1 VTRPPLVLLLALLS
15 ATAATTPAL
24 AREGGPAV
32 ERHGPWQVGCRH
44 DPAAGEPV
52 CLVFRDP
59 VGVVLSRE
67 RGEAVLVGEEPA
79 PFSDVTARVDDGG
92 PPVRW
97 RVFPGGRGP
106 EEGHAGLVERMRLG
120 STLRVVW
127 RERGGGAE
135 PAVAAV
141 GLEGFGRAFERALE
155 ILAE

>member
-1 VTRPPLVLLLALLS
+1 VTRPPLALLALLLS
-15 ATAATTPAL
+15 ATAPAS
-24 AREGGPAV
+24 AQAQEGDPAV
-32 ERHGPWQVGCRH
+32 ERHGPWQVGCRD

-52 CLVFRDP
+52 CLVFQDP
-59 VGVVLSRE
+59 VGVALSRE

-79 PFSDVTARVDDGG
+79 PFSDVTARVDGG

-106 EEGHAGLVERMRLG
+106 EEGHAGLVERMRRG

-135 PAVAAV
+135 PAVAAI

-155 ILAE
+155 VLAE

>member
-1 VTRPPLVLLLALLS
+1 VTRPLVLLALLS
-15 ATAATTPAL
+15 AAAPAL
-24 AREGGPAV
+24 AQEGGPAV
-32 ERHGPWQVGCRH
+32 ERFGPWQVGCRD
-44 DPAAGEPV
+44 DPAAGDLV

-59 VGVVLSRE
+59 VGVAVSRE

-106 EEGHAGLVERMRLG
+106 EAGHAGLVERMRLG

-141 GLEGFGRAFERALE
+141 SLEGFGRAFGRALE
-155 ILAE
+155 VLAE

>member
-15 ATAATTPAL
+15 ATAPAL
-24 AREGGPAV
+24 AQEGDPAF
-32 ERHGPWQVGCRH
+32 ERHGPWQVGCRD

-52 CLVFRDP
+52 CLVFQDP
-59 VGVVLSRE
+59 VGVALSRE

-79 PFSDVTARVDDGG
+79 PFSDVTARVDGG

-106 EEGHAGLVERMRLG
+106 EEGHAELIERMRRG

-127 RERGGGAE
+127 REQGSPE
-135 PAVAAV
+135 PAGAALD
-141 GLEGFGRAFERALE
+141 LEGFGRAFERALE

>member
-1 VTRPPLVLLLALLS
+1 VTKPSLVLLLALLLS
-15 ATAATTPAL
+15 AAAPAL
-24 AREGGPAV
+24 AQEGGPAV
-32 ERHGPWQVGCRH
+32 ERFGPWQVGCRD

-52 CLVFRDP
+52 CLVFQDP
-59 VGVVLSRE
+59 VGVALSRE

-106 EEGHAGLVERMRLG
+106 EEGHAGLVERMRRG

-127 RERGGGAE
+127 RERGGGE
-135 PAVAAV
+135 PAGAALD
-141 GLEGFGRAFERALE
+141 LEGFEEAFERALE

>member
-1 VTRPPLVLLLALLS
+1 VTRPPFVLLLALLS
-15 ATAATTPAL
+15 ATAPAL
-24 AREGGPAV
+24 AQEGDPAF
-32 ERHGPWQVGCRH
+32 ERHGPWQVGCRD

-59 VGVVLSRE
+59 VGVALSRE

-79 PFSDVTARVDDGG
+79 PLSGVTARVDDGG

-106 EEGHAGLVERMRLG
+106 EEGHAGLVERMRRG

-141 GLEGFGRAFERALE
+141 GLEGFEEAFERALE
-155 ILAE
+155 VLAE